1 MYIYINFMNS
11 KVNYYIYLLMIV
23 DEKKEIV
30 NIVVKELIR
39 YLWNQ
44 IFRRW
49 MQMIFL

>member
-1 MYIYINFMNS
+1 
-11 KVNYYIYLLMIV
+11 MIV

-44 IFRRW
+44 IFRRS